1 MYKTRRDIITEGL
14 NSLPGV
20 VCDSPE
26 GAFYSFPNISGTEGH
41 IRLSF
46 ANSTELIER
55 AISKNTKVILK
66 N

>member
-1 MYKTRRDIITEGL
+1 LTNAGVAVT
-14 NSLPGV
+14 PGV
-20 VCDSPE
+20 
-26 GAFYSFPNISGTEGH
+26 AFGQSGEGH